1 MPRLKW
7 WPYETGRMSPSIE
20 TNAILS
26 NIPTHFPR
34 TAGFLREFFASR
46 NISAYLVG
54 GAVRDS
60 LLGRPIGDI
69 DVAVDGDPLRVGAEL
84 ARSLGGSSVAMDE
97 PRKIVR
103 VAARDGDRNVI
114 IDLSPIR
121 GNIEED
127 LGGRDFTVNAMA
139 LPMLDAGMPDTSSE
153 TVDPYGGLRDLDAGV
168 LRSVRPSVFADDP
181 ARLMRAPRI
190 AAQLG
195 LAIEDE
201 TAGQIKRDAGL
212 IAAVAPERV
221 GPELLKLVEPP
232 GVARSLRILDELGLL
247 GRIIP
252 EMAEA
257 RGVAQP
263 SEHHWDVFDHCVETA
278 GQVETLLQET
288 RTDSRL
294 LSGLVPMFAGMEQYF
309 AQRVSDG
316 QSRLTLLKLT
326 GLLHDIGK
334 PSTKTV
340 EETGRIR
347 FLGHHEEGAR
357 IAAQVLTRLRFSR
370 RGVDHVTRMVQHHL
384 RPGQMAERGELPSR
398 RAIYRFY
405 RDADDVAVDTL
416 YLNMADYL
424 AARGPDIDEQDWSGH
439 CRVID
444 HILREGLANAE
455 SVRAPGLVNG
465 TEIMT
470 KFSLPPGPVVGQLL
484 EAVREAQAAGEI
496 SSTREAIQLV
506 KSRLDIGDSGA

>member
-1 MPRLKW
+1 
-7 WPYETGRMSPSIE
+7 MSPYIE
-20 TNAILS
+20 TKAILS
-26 NIPTHFPR
+26 NTRTHFPR
-34 TAGFLREFFASR
+34 TARILQEFFASR

-54 GAVRDS
+54 GTLRDS
-60 LLGRPIGDI
+60 LLGRRIGDV
-69 DVAVDGDPLRVGAEL
+69 DVAVDGDPLTVGAEL
-84 ARSLGGSSVAMDE
+84 ARTLGGRAVAMDE
-97 PRKIVR
+97 DRKIVR

-121 GNIEED
+121 GSIEED
-127 LGGRDFTVNAMA
+127 LGSRDFTMNAMA
-139 LPMLDAGMPDTSSE
+139 LPVLDAGTPDASSE
-153 TVDPYGGLRDLDAGV
+153 IVDPYGGLRDLGAGV

-201 TAGQIKRDAGL
+201 TASQIKRDAGL
-212 IAAVAPERV
+212 IGAVAPERV

-232 GVARSLRILDELGLL
+232 GASRSLRKLDELGLL
-247 GRIIP
+247 SRIIP
-252 EMAEA
+252 ELAEA
-257 RGVAQP
+257 RGMAQP
-263 SEHHWDVFDHCVETA
+263 SEHHWDVFDHCIETA
-278 GQVETLLQET
+278 GRVEMLLQEP
-288 RTDSRL
+288 RTDSGFP
-294 LSGLVPMFAGMEQYF
+294 SGLVPRFAGMEEYF
-309 AQRVSDG
+309 VQGVSDG
-316 QSRLTLLKLT
+316 QSRLTLLKVT

-334 PSTKTV
+334 PAAKTV
-340 EETGRIR
+340 EDTGRIR

-370 RGVDHVTRMVQHHL
+370 RGVDHVARMVQHHL

-416 YLNMADYL
+416 YLNLADYL
-424 AARGPDIDEQDWSGH
+424 AARGPDLDEQDWSGH

-455 SVRAPGLVNG
+455 AVRAPGLVNG

-470 KFSLPPGPVVGQLL
+470 KFSLAPGPMIGRLL

-506 KSRLDIGDSGA
+506 KSKLDVGAAGA